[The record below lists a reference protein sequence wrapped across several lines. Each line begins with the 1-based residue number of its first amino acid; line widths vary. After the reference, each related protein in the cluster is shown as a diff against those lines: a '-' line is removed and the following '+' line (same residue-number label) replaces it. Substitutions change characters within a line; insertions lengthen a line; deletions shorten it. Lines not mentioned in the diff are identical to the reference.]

1 MSGEFSVYDPPSYER
16 YLSGYQEKDLNGAHP
31 LVTSAMLVQCSI
43 SRGYHANWELVVIWV
58 DNEPGHDGC
67 ISMLMMRIREIYVF
81 EVTVRIET

>member
-16 YLSGYQEKDLNGAHP
+16 YLSGYQETDLAQP

-43 SRGYHANWELVVIWV
+43 SRGYQANWELVVMWV

-81 EVTVRIET
+81 GVTVRIET